1 MKKVLMLASV
11 ASMID
16 QFNMQNIAI
25 LQEQG
30 YEVHVAA
37 NFEQGSTSSNE
48 RVEQFKKELKEK
60 DISYFQIDFSRNVS
74 NILQNIKAYKQIKY
88 ILKNS
93 KYEFI
98 HCHSPIGGVCGRLAA
113 KVTNTKVIYTA
124 HGFHFYKGA
133 SKLNWMIYYPIEKV
147 LSHITDVLITINK
160 EDYEL
165 AKKKMKAKKIEYV
178 PGVGVDTQ
186 KFSNIVIDKVEKRKE
201 LALSQDN
208 IVLLSV
214 GELNKNKNHEVI
226 IRALAKLNNPNIHY
240 IIAGRGKLKQ
250 YLNELAKE
258 LNIEK
263 QVHMLGFRTDIKELY
278 KISDIFCFPSY
289 REGLSVALME
299 ALASGLP
306 IVCSNI
312 RGNTDLVNNKQNG
325 YLCNPDSDIEFTNKI
340 KLILEDENLSKLISK
355 NNLKSIKKFDKEL
368 INEYMKMIYDINRIG
383 NGESYEMSTCITYE

>member
-16 QFNMQNIAI
+16 QFNMQNISI

-37 NFEQGSTSSNE
+37 NFEQGSTSSKE

-60 DISYFQIDFSRNVS
+60 NIAYFQIDFSRNVA
-74 NILQNIKAYKQIKY
+74 NIPQNIKAYKQIKK
-88 ILKNS
+88 ILKDN

-113 KVTNTKVIYTA
+113 KSTNTKVIYTA

-133 SKLNWMIYYPIEKV
+133 PKLNWMIYYPIEKV
-147 LSHITDVLITINK
+147 LSYITDILITINK

-165 AKKKMKAKKIEYV
+165 AKKKMKAKRIEYISGIGVDINKFENVIIDKINKRKKIE
-178 PGVGVDTQ
+178 
-186 KFSNIVIDKVEKRKE
+186 
-201 LALSQDN
+201 LSKDN

-226 IRALAKLNNPNIHY
+226 IRALAKLKNPNIQY
-240 IIAGRGKLKQ
+240 IIAGRGNLELYLK
-250 YLNELAKE
+250 ELARE
-258 LNIEK
+258 LNVEN
-263 QVHMLGFRTDIKELY
+263 QVHLLGFRTDISELY
-278 KISDIFCFPSY
+278 SICDIFCFPSY

-299 ALASGLP
+299 AMASGLP
-306 IVCSNI
+306 VICSEI
-312 RGNTDLVNNKQNG
+312 RGNCDLIQNEQGG
-325 YLCNPDSDIEFTNKI
+325 YLCEPSNMDNFAKYIEELVENSDKRN
-340 KLILEDENLSKLISK
+340 
-355 NNLKSIKKFDKEL
+355 
-368 INEYMKMIYDINRIG
+368 
-383 NGESYEMSTCITYE
+383 EMSKYNKGVIENFGMDVVKENMIHIYGD

>member
-74 NILQNIKAYKQIKY
+74 NIPQNIKAYKQIKKL
-88 ILKNS
+88 LKDN

-124 HGFHFYKGA
+124 HGFHFYKG
-133 SKLNWMIYYPIEKV
+133 SPKLNWIIYYPIEKV

-165 AKKKMKAKKIEYV
+165 AKKSMKAKRVEYV
-178 PGVGVDTQ
+178 PGVGVDTN
-186 KFSNIVIDKVEKRKE
+186 KFDEVIIDKNKKRKE
-201 LALSQDN
+201 LGLSKDN

-240 IIAGRGKLKQ
+240 IIAGRGNLES
-250 YLNELAKE
+250 YLDELSKE

-263 QVHMLGFRTDIKELY
+263 QVHLLGFRTNISELY
-278 KISDIFCFPSY
+278 SISDIFCFPSY

-299 ALASGLP
+299 AMASGLP
-306 IVCSNI
+306 VICSKI
-312 RGNTDLVNNKQNG
+312 RGNIDLIIDKKGG
-325 YLCNPDSDIEFTNKI
+325 YLCNSNMVQEY
-340 KLILEDENLSKLISK
+340 E
-355 NNLKSIKKFDKEL
+355 KSISEL
-368 INEYMKMIYDINRIG
+368 INNIDKRKKISEYNLNFIKSYNEAIVNTNMDKIYSLILGVCNDNFTKM
-383 NGESYEMSTCITYE
+383 

>member
-16 QFNMQNIAI
+16 QFNMQNIDI

-60 DISYFQIDFSRNVS
+60 NILYFQIDFSRNVS
-74 NILQNIKAYKQIKY
+74 NIPQNIKAYKQIKKL
-88 ILKNS
+88 LKDN

-133 SKLNWMIYYPIEKV
+133 PKLNWMIYYPIEKV
-147 LSHITDVLITINK
+147 LSYITDVLITINK

-165 AKKKMKAKKIEYV
+165 AKKKMKAKVVEYV
-178 PGVGVDTQ
+178 PGVGVDTN
-186 KFSNIVIDKVEKRKE
+186 KFDEVVIDKNEKRKE
-201 LALSQDN
+201 LGLSKDD

-226 IRALAKLNNPNIHY
+226 IRTLAKLNNPNIHY
-240 IIAGRGKLKQ
+240 VIAGRGNLES
-250 YLNELAKE
+250 YLDELSKE

-263 QVHMLGFRTDIKELY
+263 QVHLLGFRTDISELY
-278 KISDIFCFPSY
+278 SISDIFCFPSY
-289 REGLSVALME
+289 REGLSVAMME
-299 ALASGLP
+299 AIASGLP
-306 IVCSNI
+306 VICSNI
-312 RGNTDLVNNKQNG
+312 RGNNDLVCENNNG
-325 YLCNPDSDIEFTNKI
+325 FLCTKNSSEEFLDKI
-340 KLILEDENLSKLISK
+340 
-355 NNLKSIKKFDKEL
+355 KEL
-368 INEYMKMIYDINRIG
+368 ISDRSLMHKMRENNKIRINDFDINIV
-383 NGESYEMSTCITYE
+383 EKHMKKIYISISI

>member
-37 NFEQGSTSSNE
+37 NFEQGSTSSKE

-60 DISYFQIDFSRNVS
+60 NISYFQIDFSRNVA
-74 NILQNIKAYKQIKY
+74 NIPQNIKAYKQIKK
-88 ILKNS
+88 LLMDN

-113 KVTNTKVIYTA
+113 KFTNTKVIYTA

-133 SKLNWMIYYPIEKV
+133 PKLNWMIYYPIEKV
-147 LSHITDVLITINK
+147 LSYITDILITINK

-165 AKKKMKAKKIEYV
+165 AKKKMKAKRIEYV
-178 PGVGVDTQ
+178 PGIGVDIN
-186 KFSNIVIDKVEKRKE
+186 KFENVAIDKIKKRKE
-201 LALSQDN
+201 LGLSKDN

-226 IRALAKLNNPNIHY
+226 IRALSKLNNSNIHY
-240 IIAGRGKLKQ
+240 IIAGRGNLNQ
-250 YLNELAKE
+250 YLYELSKS

-263 QVHMLGFRTDIKELY
+263 QVHLLGFRTDISELY
-278 KISDIFCFPSY
+278 SIADIFCFPSY
-289 REGLSVALME
+289 REGLSLSLME
-299 ALASGLP
+299 AMAIGLP
-306 IVCSNI
+306 VICSKI
-312 RGNTDLVNNKQNG
+312 RGNYDLIQEDKGG
-325 YLCNPDSDIEFTNKI
+325 YLCNPKDIYTFANRIETLVGDSNIDSEMSVYNKRFI
-340 KLILEDENLSKLISK
+340 KSFGVDEVKK
-355 NNLKSIKKFDKEL
+355 N
-368 INEYMKMIYDINRIG
+368 MIYIYNQII
-383 NGESYEMSTCITYE
+383 SIL

>member
-74 NILQNIKAYKQIKY
+74 NIPQNIKAYKQIKKL
-88 ILKNS
+88 LKDN

-124 HGFHFYKGA
+124 HGFHFYKG
-133 SKLNWMIYYPIEKV
+133 SPKLNWIIYYPIERV
-147 LSHITDVLITINK
+147 LSYITDVLITINK

-165 AKKKMKAKKIEYV
+165 AKKKMKAKVVEYV
-178 PGVGVDTQ
+178 PGVGVDTN
-186 KFSNIVIDKVEKRKE
+186 KFDEVVMDKNEKRKE
-201 LALSQDN
+201 LGLCQDN

-226 IRALAKLNNPNIHY
+226 IRALAKLKNPNIQY
-240 IIAGRGKLKQ
+240 IIAGRGNLESYLK
-250 YLNELAKE
+250 ELAKE
-258 LNIEK
+258 LNIEN
-263 QVHMLGFRTDIKELY
+263 QVHLLGFRTDIFELY
-278 KISDIFCFPSY
+278 SISDIFCFPSY

-299 ALASGLP
+299 AMATGLP
-306 IVCSNI
+306 VVCSDI
-312 RGNTDLVNNKQNG
+312 RGNCDLIQSEKGG
-325 YLCNPDSDIEFTNKI
+325 YLCTPRKI
-340 KLILEDENLSKLISK
+340 DDFV
-355 NNLKSIKKFDKEL
+355 KFIKEL
-368 INEYMKMIYDINRIG
+368 VENSEKRNEMSKYNKEFIG
-383 NGESYEMSTCITYE
+383 NFGVNVVKENMKNIYSNKMFEYIL

>member
-60 DISYFQIDFSRNVS
+60 NISYFQIDFSRNVS
-74 NILQNIKAYKQIKY
+74 NIPQNIKAYKQIKKL
-88 ILKNS
+88 LKDN

-133 SKLNWMIYYPIEKV
+133 PKLNWIIYYPIEKA
-147 LSHITDVLITINK
+147 LSYITDVLITINK

-201 LALSQDN
+201 LALSQNN

-226 IRALAKLNNPNIHY
+226 IRALAKLNSPNIHY
-240 IIAGRGKLKQ
+240 IIAGRGNLES
-250 YLNELAKE
+250 YLNELSKE
-258 LNIEK
+258 LNVEK
-263 QVHMLGFRTDIKELY
+263 QVHLLGYRKDISQLY
-278 KISDIFCFPSY
+278 NISDIFCFPSY
-289 REGLSVALME
+289 REGLSLALME
-299 ALASGLP
+299 VMASGLAV
-306 IVCSNI
+306 VCSDI
-312 RGNTDLVNNKQNG
+312 RGNCDLIKDQKGG
-325 YLCNPDSDIEFTNKI
+325 YRCNPSDIDEFVRYIDELVKDNEKRKNMAIYNK
-340 KLILEDENLSKLISK
+340 EV
-355 NNLKSIKKFDKEL
+355 
-368 INEYMKMIYDINRIG
+368 INEFSIDVVKDNMKTIYEKEVVVLCR
-383 NGESYEMSTCITYE
+383 

>member
-74 NILQNIKAYKQIKY
+74 NIPQNIKAYKQIKKL
-88 ILKNS
+88 LKDN

-124 HGFHFYKGA
+124 HGFHFYKG
-133 SKLNWMIYYPIEKV
+133 SPKLNWIIYYPIEKV

-165 AKKKMKAKKIEYV
+165 AKKSMKAKRVEYV
-178 PGVGVDTQ
+178 PGVGVDTN
-186 KFSNIVIDKVEKRKE
+186 KFDEVIIDKNKKRKE
-201 LALSQDN
+201 LGLSKDN

-240 IIAGRGKLKQ
+240 IIAGRGNLES
-250 YLNELAKE
+250 YLDELSKE

-263 QVHMLGFRTDIKELY
+263 QVHLLGFRTDISELY
-278 KISDIFCFPSY
+278 SISDIFCFPSY

-299 ALASGLP
+299 AMASGLP
-306 IVCSNI
+306 VICSKI
-312 RGNTDLVNNKQNG
+312 RGNIDLIIDKKGG
-325 YLCNPDSDIEFTNKI
+325 YLCNSNMVQEY
-340 KLILEDENLSKLISK
+340 E
-355 NNLKSIKKFDKEL
+355 KSISEL
-368 INEYMKMIYDINRIG
+368 INNIDKRKKISEYNLNFIKSYDEAIVNTNMDKIYSLILGVCNDNFTKM
-383 NGESYEMSTCITYE
+383 

>member
-16 QFNMQNIAI
+16 QFNMQNIDI

-60 DISYFQIDFSRNVS
+60 NISYFQIDFSRNVS
-74 NILQNIKAYKQIKY
+74 NIPQNIKAYKQIKKL
-88 ILKNS
+88 LKDN

-133 SKLNWMIYYPIEKV
+133 PKLNWIIYYPIEKA
-147 LSHITDVLITINK
+147 LSYITDVLITINK

-165 AKKKMKAKKIEYV
+165 AKKKMKAKEVQYV
-178 PGVGVDTQ
+178 PGVGVDTN
-186 KFSNIVIDKVEKRKE
+186 KFDKVVIDKNEKRKE
-201 LALSQDN
+201 LGLSKDN

-240 IIAGRGKLKQ
+240 VIAGRGNLES
-250 YLNELAKE
+250 YLDELSKE

-263 QVHMLGFRTDIKELY
+263 QVHLLGFRTDISELY
-278 KISDIFCFPSY
+278 RISDIFCFPSY
-289 REGLSVALME
+289 REGLSLSLME
-299 ALASGLP
+299 VMASGLSV
-306 IVCSNI
+306 VCSDI
-312 RGNTDLVNNKQNG
+312 RGNCDLIKHQKGG
-325 YLCNPDSDIEFTNKI
+325 YRCNPSDADEFI
-340 KLILEDENLSKLISK
+340 RYID
-355 NNLKSIKKFDKEL
+355 EL
-368 INEYMKMIYDINRIG
+368 IKDNSKRKNMAIYNKEFINAFSIDVVKDNMKTIYEKEVVVLCR
-383 NGESYEMSTCITYE
+383 

>member
-37 NFEQGSTSSNE
+37 NFEQGSTSSKE
-48 RVEQFKKELKEK
+48 RMEQFKKELKEK
-60 DISYFQIDFSRNVS
+60 NILYFQIDFSRNVA
-74 NILQNIKAYKQIKY
+74 NIHQNMKAYKQIKK
-88 ILKNS
+88 ILKDN

-113 KVTNTKVIYTA
+113 KVTHTKVIYTA

-133 SKLNWMIYYPIEKV
+133 PKLNWMIYYPIEKV
-147 LSHITDVLITINK
+147 LSYITDVLITINK

-165 AKKKMKAKKIEYV
+165 AKKKMKAKRIEYV
-178 PGVGVDTQ
+178 PGIGVDIN
-186 KFSNIVIDKVEKRKE
+186 KFENVIIDKINKRKE
-201 LALSQDN
+201 IELSKDN

-226 IRALAKLNNPNIHY
+226 IRALDKLKNPNIQY
-240 IIAGRGKLKQ
+240 IIAGRGNLESYLK
-250 YLNELAKE
+250 ELAKE
-258 LNIEK
+258 LNVEN
-263 QVHMLGFRTDIKELY
+263 QVHLLGFRTDISELY
-278 KISDIFCFPSY
+278 SISDLFCFPSY

-299 ALASGLP
+299 AMASGLP
-306 IVCSNI
+306 VVCSEI
-312 RGNTDLVNNKQNG
+312 RGNCDLIQSEKGG
-325 YLCNPDSDIEFTNKI
+325 YLCAPSNIDDFAKYIKELVENSEKRNEMSKYNKEFIGNFGVDVVKENMKNIYSNKI
-340 KLILEDENLSKLISK
+340 FQTN
-355 NNLKSIKKFDKEL
+355 
-368 INEYMKMIYDINRIG
+368 
-383 NGESYEMSTCITYE
+383 

>member
-74 NILQNIKAYKQIKY
+74 NMPQNIKAYKQIKKL
-88 ILKNS
+88 LKDN

-124 HGFHFYKGA
+124 HGFHFYKG
-133 SKLNWMIYYPIEKV
+133 SPKLNWIIYYPIEKV

-165 AKKKMKAKKIEYV
+165 AKKSMKAKRVEYV
-178 PGVGVDTQ
+178 PGVGVDTN
-186 KFSNIVIDKVEKRKE
+186 KFDEVIIDKNKKRKE
-201 LALSQDN
+201 LGLSKDN

-240 IIAGRGKLKQ
+240 IIAGRGNLES
-250 YLNELAKE
+250 YLDELSKE

-263 QVHMLGFRTDIKELY
+263 QVHLLGFRTDISELY
-278 KISDIFCFPSY
+278 SISDIFCFPSY

-299 ALASGLP
+299 AMASGLP
-306 IVCSNI
+306 VICSKI
-312 RGNTDLVNNKQNG
+312 RGNIDLIIDKKGG
-325 YLCNPDSDIEFTNKI
+325 YLCNSNMVQEY
-340 KLILEDENLSKLISK
+340 E
-355 NNLKSIKKFDKEL
+355 KSISEL
-368 INEYMKMIYDINRIG
+368 INNIDKRKKISEYNLNFIKSYDEAIVNTNMDKIYSLILGVCNDNFTKM
-383 NGESYEMSTCITYE
+383 